1 MNDDSPLNDDE
12 RDRLR
17 RARED
22 VAPPRAL
29 EERTVAALRERGMI
43 RRPARQLAAVMSLA
57 AAAVLIVIGAI
68 GVLIAG
74 LVIFLWY
81 RKRSLRHL
89 EVNFPKKD
97 GPVSP

>member
-1 MNDDSPLNDDE
+1 MGFGVLD
-12 RDRLR
+12 
-17 RARED
+17 A
-22 VAPPRAL
+22 APD
-29 EERTVAALRERGMI
+29 
-43 RRPARQLAAVMSLA
+43 PAGIGIV

-89 EVNFPKKD
+89 EVNFPNKD

>member
-1 MNDDSPLNDDE
+1 MMGFGVLD
-12 RDRLR
+12 
-17 RARED
+17 A
-22 VAPPRAL
+22 APD
-29 EERTVAALRERGMI
+29 
-43 RRPARQLAAVMSLA
+43 PAGIGIF

-89 EVNFPKKD
+89 EVNFPNKD

>member
-1 MNDDSPLNDDE
+1 MMGFAVLD
-12 RDRLR
+12 
-17 RARED
+17 A
-22 VAPPRAL
+22 APD
-29 EERTVAALRERGMI
+29 
-43 RRPARQLAAVMSLA
+43 PAGIGIV

>member
-1 MNDDSPLNDDE
+1 MMGFGVLD
-12 RDRLR
+12 
-17 RARED
+17 A
-22 VAPPRAL
+22 APD
-29 EERTVAALRERGMI
+29 
-43 RRPARQLAAVMSLA
+43 PAGIGIV

-89 EVNFPKKD
+89 EVNFPNKD

>member
-1 MNDDSPLNDDE
+1 MMGFGFMD
-12 RDRLR
+12 
-17 RARED
+17 A
-22 VAPPRAL
+22 APD
-29 EERTVAALRERGMI
+29 
-43 RRPARQLAAVMSLA
+43 PAGIGIV

-89 EVNFPKKD
+89 EVNFPNKD
-97 GPVSP
+97 GPGSP

>member
-1 MNDDSPLNDDE
+1 MMGFGFMD
-12 RDRLR
+12 
-17 RARED
+17 A
-22 VAPPRAL
+22 APD
-29 EERTVAALRERGMI
+29 
-43 RRPARQLAAVMSLA
+43 PAGIGIV
-57 AAAVLIVIGAI
+57 AAAVLIVIGAV

-89 EVNFPKKD
+89 EVNFPNKD

>member
-1 MNDDSPLNDDE
+1 MGFGFMD
-12 RDRLR
+12 
-17 RARED
+17 A
-22 VAPPRAL
+22 APD
-29 EERTVAALRERGMI
+29 
-43 RRPARQLAAVMSLA
+43 PAGIGIV

-89 EVNFPKKD
+89 EVNFPNKD